1 MDSVPRPGPAHLA
14 RSPVRISPQPAPH
27 GHPIPSPTNIRFP
40 QEEGRSD
47 WAQVGP
53 FSGKPSWACCLS
65 PRPAPVFLLM
75 ASTSPGGPEAGTWH
89 ILAPEGTSGQTPW
102 SWAASQSET
111 LKDHPSGASLDKK
124 LTSNQNNERPL
135 GRVNWAPPN
144 PPTAASTHLPPTL
157 NAIPPGDCGPGNPW
171 MQPPRFLNPQR
182 NATVRNLYP
191 LGPLC
196 FGVTGYA
203 IVDNTDCMPTPTALF
218 ARCNHLSKS
227 IYFVDRKIIKKV
239 QRIPVLV
246 LSGST
251 YQREGG

>member
-1 MDSVPRPGPAHLA
+1 MDSVPWPGPAHLA
-14 RSPVRISPQPAPH
+14 RSSIRISPQPAPH
-27 GHPIPSPTNIRFP
+27 GQPIPSPTNIRFP

-53 FSGKPSWACCLS
+53 FSGKPPWACCLS

-75 ASTSPGGPEAGTWH
+75 ASTSHGGPEAGTWH

-135 GRVNWAPPN
+135 GRVNWATNSSIN
-144 PPTAASTHLPPTL
+144 PPATHLD
-157 NAIPPGDCGPGNPW
+157 AIPPGDCGPGNPW

-203 IVDNTDCMPTPTALF
+203 IADNTDCMPTPTALF

-251 YQREGG
+251 HQREGG

>member
-14 RSPVRISPQPAPH
+14 RSTVRISPQPAPH
-27 GHPIPSPTNIRFP
+27 GQPIPSPTNIRFP

-135 GRVNWAPPN
+135 GRVN
-144 PPTAASTHLPPTL
+144 
-157 NAIPPGDCGPGNPW
+157 
-171 MQPPRFLNPQR
+171 
-182 NATVRNLYP
+182 
-191 LGPLC
+191 
-196 FGVTGYA
+196 
-203 IVDNTDCMPTPTALF
+203 
-218 ARCNHLSKS
+218 
-227 IYFVDRKIIKKV
+227 
-239 QRIPVLV
+239 
-246 LSGST
+246 
-251 YQREGG
+251 